1 LRRVI
6 LAICATAVG
15 LVLLLSFKS
24 HTQSAAAGAPAA
36 ALGTPS
42 PGPGSAGAGS
52 SGSGSSS
59 SGSSSSGSSGSGSS
73 GSGAA
78 RPAPGGSPGSGT
90 GASSTRASGA
100 ATTVTGAA
108 WPTVYGPVQV
118 RITVSGGKLT
128 AVTAVEYPTGTPRDV
143 QINAFAIPELNSEAL
158 AAGNAH
164 IDAVSGATYTTQG
177 YLGSLQNA
185 LDRAGL
191 S

>member
-52 SGSGSSS
+52 SGSGSS
-59 SGSSSSGSSGSGSS
+59 

-78 RPAPGGSPGSGT
+78 TPAPGGSPGSGT